1 MVDFSKELTRETLAA
16 RIDFGDDV
24 EFECHNKS
32 YTILGWYKGGPL
44 ISDVTVIGADDGQQF
59 KDGADLVDHYL
70 IDGKPIAER
79 IGEMKML

>member
-1 MVDFSKELTRETLAA
+1 MIDFSKELARETLIA

-24 EFECHNKS
+24 EFECCGKR
-32 YTILGWYKGGPL
+32 YTILGWWEAGPN
-44 ISDVTVIGADDGQQF
+44 IAEQVTEANEQTF
-59 KDGADLVDHYL
+59 KDGTDLVDHYL